1 MVKRRVKT
9 KSKNKQQERRLFP
22 DDGNL
27 YVTKTSGLHLLDYR
41 ICTTESRN
49 LTSLYSGIGK
59 VCQELGI
66 FRQKCCTKNPERQ
79 TERAKS

>member
-1 MVKRRVKT
+1 MT
-9 KSKNKQQERRLFP
+9 EIS
-22 DDGNL
+22 
-27 YVTKTSGLHLLDYR
+27 YVTKTSGLHLLDYSL
-41 ICTTESRN
+41 CTTEFCT
-49 LTSLYSGIGK
+49 LKSLYSGIGK